1 MSQDTEDLA
10 ARLANLEAT
19 GDKKRGAARPS
30 PLAAILG
37 VAGIVAVGGLAWA
50 ALQPSPEAPLPTAA
64 PEEFQTAGSGFGDLA
79 PMPVVE
85 SAPPPAETGPSASE
99 LALMESLATLRAELE
114 DLRARPVEA
123 SDSGAEQA
131 IADLT
136 AQIAALQE
144 ASAQIAA
151 LQEASTEAQRALERQ
166 LTERDRELDQLRMD
180 LEVARLTP
188 PAPTDLGPNE
198 EELRLAELERRRIA
212 EAEARAE
219 RIASPMIAFSGMG
232 AGTDRENSLE
242 AARLN
247 EDEAFVRAG
256 ARPAAVTR
264 AEVILNPRNT
274 VVQGTMIQAVTETAL
289 DSTLPGAIRA
299 IVSEDVHS
307 FDGARVLIP
316 RGARLVGRYRSDVAL
331 AQSRV
336 MVAWDRIILPDNQTV
351 EISAFGGDELGRT
364 GTTGFVDT
372 RFAQRFGSAALISL
386 IGALP
391 AAAAG
396 QIDDEAAAD
405 IASDVGTD
413 LRDSTQS
420 VMQDYLA
427 IRPVIH
433 VDQGTRITVMVDR
446 DLEIF

>member
-10 ARLANLEAT
+10 ARLAALEAT
-19 GDKKRGAARPS
+19 GDKKRAATRPS
-30 PLAAILG
+30 PLTAILG
-37 VAGIVAVGGLAWA
+37 VAGIVAAGGLAWA
-50 ALQPSPEAPLPTAA
+50 ALQPSPETPLPTAA
-64 PEEFQTAGSGFGDLA
+64 PEEFQTTGSGFGDLA

-85 SAPPPAETGPSASE
+85 SAPPPTETGPTASE

-136 AQIAALQE
+136 
-144 ASAQIAA
+144 AQIAA

-256 ARPAAVTR
+256 ARPAPVTR
-264 AEVILNPRNT
+264 AEVIVNPGNT

-307 FDGARVLIP
+307 FDGTRVLIP

-396 QIDDEAAAD
+396 QIEDEAAAD

>member
-10 ARLANLEAT
+10 ARLAALEAT

-30 PLAAILG
+30 PLTAILG

-79 PMPVVE
+79 PMPAVE

-136 AQIAALQE
+136 AQIAALQT
-144 ASAQIAA
+144 
-151 LQEASTEAQRALERQ
+151 ASTEAQRALERQ

-180 LEVARLTP
+180 LEVARLAP

-256 ARPAAVTR
+256 ARPAPVTR
-264 AEVILNPRNT
+264 AEVIVNPGNT

-307 FDGARVLIP
+307 FDGTRVLIP

-351 EISAFGGDELGRT
+351 KISAFGGDELGRT

-396 QIDDEAAAD
+396 QIEDEAAAD

>member
-10 ARLANLEAT
+10 ARLAALEAT

-30 PLAAILG
+30 PIAAILG

-64 PEEFQTAGSGFGDLA
+64 PEEFQTTGSGFGDLA
-79 PMPVVE
+79 PMPVSE
-85 SAPPPAETGPSASE
+85 PAPPPAEAGPSASE

-136 AQIAALQE
+136 
-144 ASAQIAA
+144 AQIAA

-256 ARPAAVTR
+256 ARPAPVTR
-264 AEVILNPRNT
+264 AEVIVNPGNT

-307 FDGARVLIP
+307 FDDTRVLIP

-396 QIDDEAAAD
+396 QIEDEAASD

-433 VDQGTRITVMVDR
+433 DDQGTRITVMVDR

>member
-10 ARLANLEAT
+10 TRLAALEAT
-19 GDKKRGAARPS
+19 GDKKRGAPRPS

-144 ASAQIAA
+144 AS
-151 LQEASTEAQRALERQ
+151 TEAQRALERQ

-198 EELRLAELERRRIA
+198 EDLRLAELERRRIA

-247 EDEAFVRAG
+247 DDEAFVRAG

-264 AEVILNPRNT
+264 AEVIVNPGNT

-299 IVSEDVHS
+299 VVSEDVHS
-307 FDGARVLIP
+307 FDGTRVLIP

-396 QIDDEAAAD
+396 QIEDEAAAD

>member
-10 ARLANLEAT
+10 ARLAALEAT
-19 GDKKRGAARPS
+19 GDKKRGGARPS
-30 PLAAILG
+30 PLTAILG
-37 VAGIVAVGGLAWA
+37 VAGTVAVGGLAWA
-50 ALQPSPEAPLPTAA
+50 ALQPVPEAPLPTAA
-64 PEEFQTAGSGFGDLA
+64 PEEFQTAESRFGDLA
-79 PMPVVE
+79 PMPVADP
-85 SAPPPAETGPSASE
+85 APPPAEIGPSAPE
-99 LALMESLATLRAELE
+99 LALMENLATLRAELE
-114 DLRARPVEA
+114 ELRARPAEA

-136 AQIAALQE
+136 AQIAALQT
-144 ASAQIAA
+144 
-151 LQEASTEAQRALERQ
+151 ASTEAQRALERQ

-198 EELRLAELERRRIA
+198 EELQLAELERRRIA

-232 AGTDRENSLE
+232 AGADRENSFE

-256 ARPAAVTR
+256 ARPAPVAR
-264 AEVILNPRNT
+264 AEAIVNPGNT
-274 VVQGTMIQAVTETAL
+274 LVQGTMIQAVTETAL

-307 FDGARVLIP
+307 FDGTRVLIP

-331 AQSRV
+331 AQSRA

-372 RFAQRFGSAALISL
+372 RFTQRFGSAALISL

-396 QIDDEAAAD
+396 QIEDEAAAD
-405 IASDVGTD
+405 MASDVGTD

>member
-10 ARLANLEAT
+10 ARLAALEAT
-19 GDKKRGAARPS
+19 GEKKRGTARPS

-37 VAGIVAVGGLAWA
+37 VAGIVAAGGLAWA
-50 ALQPSPEAPLPTAA
+50 ALQSSPEAPLPTAA

-79 PMPVVE
+79 PMPVAE
-85 SAPPPAETGPSASE
+85 PAPPPAETGPTASE
-99 LALMESLATLRAELE
+99 LALMDSLATLRAELE

-144 ASAQIAA
+144 AS
-151 LQEASTEAQRALERQ
+151 SEAQRALERQ

-232 AGTDRENSLE
+232 AGTDQENSIE

-256 ARPAAVTR
+256 ARPAPVTR
-264 AEVILNPRNT
+264 AEVIVNPANT

-307 FDGARVLIP
+307 FDGTRVLIP

-336 MVAWDRIILPDNQTV
+336 MIAWDRIILPDNQTV

-364 GTTGFVDT
+364 GTTGFVDN

-396 QIDDEAAAD
+396 QIEDEAAAD

-420 VMQDYLA
+420 VMQDYLS

>member
-10 ARLANLEAT
+10 ARLAALEAT

-136 AQIAALQE
+136 AQIAAV
-144 ASAQIAA
+144 
-151 LQEASTEAQRALERQ
+151 QEASTEAQRALERQ

-256 ARPAAVTR
+256 ARPAPVTR
-264 AEVILNPRNT
+264 AEVIVNPGNT

-299 IVSEDVHS
+299 VVSEDVHS
-307 FDGARVLIP
+307 FDGTRVLIP

-391 AAAAG
+391 SVAAG
-396 QIDDEAAAD
+396 QIEDTTTAGAAR
-405 IASDVGTD
+405 DVSGD
-413 LRDSTQS
+413 LRDATQG

-446 DLEIF
+446 DLEIL

>member
-10 ARLANLEAT
+10 TRLAALEGT
-19 GDKKRGAARPS
+19 TNKKRGAARPS
-30 PLAAILG
+30 PLTAILG

-50 ALQPSPEAPLPTAA
+50 TLQPSPEAPLPTAA

-79 PMPVVE
+79 PMPVAE
-85 SAPPPAETGPSASE
+85 PAPPPAETGPSASE

-123 SDSGAEQA
+123 AGSGAEQA

-136 AQIAALQE
+136 AQIAALQT
-144 ASAQIAA
+144 
-151 LQEASTEAQRALERQ
+151 ASTEAQRALERQ

-180 LEVARLTP
+180 LELATLTP
-188 PAPTDLGPNE
+188 PQPADIGPNE

-212 EAEARAE
+212 EAEAQAE

-242 AARLN
+242 TARLN

-256 ARPAAVTR
+256 ARPAPVTR
-264 AEVILNPRNT
+264 AEVIVNPGNT

-307 FDGARVLIP
+307 FDGSRVLIP

-396 QIDDEAAAD
+396 QIEDAAVAD
-405 IASDVGTD
+405 VASDVGAD
-413 LRDSTQS
+413 LGESTQS

>member
-10 ARLANLEAT
+10 ARLAALEAT
-19 GDKKRGAARPS
+19 GEKKRGAARPS
-30 PLAAILG
+30 PLTGILG

-64 PEEFQTAGSGFGDLA
+64 PEEFQTAGSGFADLA

-85 SAPPPAETGPSASE
+85 SAPQPAETSPTASE

-136 AQIAALQE
+136 
-144 ASAQIAA
+144 AQIAA

-198 EELRLAELERRRIA
+198 EEELRLAELERRRIA

-232 AGTDRENSLE
+232 AGTDREDSIE

-256 ARPAAVTR
+256 ARPAPVTR
-264 AEVILNPRNT
+264 AEVIVNPGNT

-307 FDGARVLIP
+307 FDGTRVLIP

-396 QIDDEAAAD
+396 QIEDEAAAD

>member
-10 ARLANLEAT
+10 ARLAALEAT
-19 GDKKRGAARPS
+19 GDKKRAAARPS

-50 ALQPSPEAPLPTAA
+50 TLQPSPEAPLPTAA
-64 PEEFQTAGSGFGDLA
+64 PEEFQTAGSGFGDLV

-85 SAPPPAETGPSASE
+85 PAPPPPAETGPSESE

-123 SDSGAEQA
+123 SESGAEQA

-144 ASAQIAA
+144 AS
-151 LQEASTEAQRALERQ
+151 SEAQRALERQ

-198 EELRLAELERRRIA
+198 EVLRLAELERRRIA

-256 ARPAAVTR
+256 ATLAPVTR
-264 AEVILNPRNT
+264 AEVIVNPGNT
-274 VVQGTMIQAVTETAL
+274 VVQGTIIQAVTETAL

-307 FDGARVLIP
+307 FDGTRVLIP

-396 QIDDEAAAD
+396 QIEDEAAAD

>member
-10 ARLANLEAT
+10 ARLATLEGTT
-19 GDKKRGAARPS
+19 GKKAGRPRPS
-30 PLAAILG
+30 PMMTLLG
-37 VAGIVAVGGLAWA
+37 IGGIAVAGLLAWV
-50 ALQPSPEAPLPTAA
+50 ALQPAAPVPMPTAA
-64 PEEFQTAGSGFGDLA
+64 PEEFQTTGSGFGDLA
-79 PMPVVE
+79 PMPVE
-85 SAPPPAETGPSASE
+85 APAPPPPENTGPSETE
-99 LALMESLATLRAELE
+99 LALMESLATLQAELVA
-114 DLRARPVEA
+114 LRARPLEGSV
-123 SDSGAEQA
+123 DGTEQA

-144 ASAQIAA
+144 ASA
-151 LQEASTEAQRALERQ
+151 EAQRTLERQ

-188 PAPTDLGPNE
+188 PEPAAIGDSE
-198 EELRLAELERRRIA
+198 EDLRLAALERRRLA

-219 RIASPMIAFSGMG
+219 RIASPMIAFSGLGSG
-232 AGTDRENSLE
+232 ADTEDAQE

-256 ARPAAVTR
+256 ARPASVTR
-264 AEVILNPRNT
+264 AEVIVNPSNT
-274 VVQGTMIQAVTETAL
+274 VIQGTMIQAVTETAL

-299 IVSEDVHS
+299 VVSEDVHS
-307 FDGARVLIP
+307 LNGTRVLIP
-316 RGARLVGRYRSDVAL
+316 RGARLIGRYRSDVAL

-391 AAAAG
+391 AVAAG
-396 QIDDEAAAD
+396 QIEDEAAAD
-405 IASDVGTD
+405 IAKDVGAD
-413 LRDSTQS
+413 LGDSTQT

>member
-1 MSQDTEDLA
+1 MSQDTEELS
-10 ARLANLEAT
+10 ARLAALEAT

-64 PEEFQTAGSGFGDLA
+64 PEEFQTAGSGFGNLA

-85 SAPPPAETGPSASE
+85 SAPPPTETGPSASE

-144 ASAQIAA
+144 AS
-151 LQEASTEAQRALERQ
+151 TEAQRALERQ

-180 LEVARLTP
+180 LEVAQLTP

-219 RIASPMIAFSGMG
+219 RIASPMLAFSGMG

-256 ARPAAVTR
+256 ARPAPVTR
-264 AEVILNPRNT
+264 AEVIVNPGNT

-307 FDGARVLIP
+307 FDGTRVLIP

-396 QIDDEAAAD
+396 QIEDEAAAD
-405 IASDVGTD
+405 IASDIGTD

>member
-10 ARLANLEAT
+10 ARLAALEAT
-19 GDKKRGAARPS
+19 GDKKRAVTRPS
-30 PLAAILG
+30 PLTAILG
-37 VAGIVAVGGLAWA
+37 VAGIVAAGGLAWA

-144 ASAQIAA
+144 AS
-151 LQEASTEAQRALERQ
+151 TEAQRALERE

-232 AGTDRENSLE
+232 AGTDRENSIE

-264 AEVILNPRNT
+264 AEVILNPGNT

-307 FDGARVLIP
+307 FDGTRVLIP

-396 QIDDEAAAD
+396 QIEDEATAD

>member
-10 ARLANLEAT
+10 ARLAALEGTT
-19 GDKKRGAARPS
+19 GKKAGRSRPS
-30 PLAAILG
+30 PMMTLLG
-37 VAGIVAVGGLAWA
+37 IGGIAVAGLLAWV
-50 ALQPSPEAPLPTAA
+50 ALQPAAPVPMPTAA
-64 PEEFQTAGSGFGDLA
+64 PEEFQTTGSGFGDLE
-79 PMPVVE
+79 PMPVE
-85 SAPPPAETGPSASE
+85 APTPPPPEITGPSETE
-99 LALMESLATLRAELE
+99 LALMESLATLQAELAE
-114 DLRARPVEA
+114 LRARPVEG
-123 SDSGAEQA
+123 SVDGTEQA

-144 ASAQIAA
+144 ASA
-151 LQEASTEAQRALERQ
+151 EAQRTLERQ

-188 PAPTDLGPNE
+188 PEPATIGDSE
-198 EELRLAELERRRIA
+198 EDLRLAELERRRLA

-219 RIASPMIAFSGMG
+219 RIASPMIAFSGLGSG
-232 AGTDRENSLE
+232 ADTEDAQE

-256 ARPAAVTR
+256 ARPASVTR
-264 AEVILNPRNT
+264 AEVIVNPSNT
-274 VVQGTMIQAVTETAL
+274 VIQGTMIQAVTETAL

-307 FDGARVLIP
+307 LNGTRVLIP
-316 RGARLVGRYRSDVAL
+316 RGARLIGRYRSDVAL

-396 QIDDEAAAD
+396 QIEDEAAAD
-405 IASDVGTD
+405 IAKDVGAD
-413 LRDSTQS
+413 LGDSTQS

>member
-10 ARLANLEAT
+10 ARLAALEGT
-19 GDKKRGAARPS
+19 TNKKRSTARLS
-30 PLAAILG
+30 PMTAILG
-37 VAGIVAVGGLAWA
+37 VAGIVAVGGIAWT

-79 PMPVVE
+79 PMP
-85 SAPPPAETGPSASE
+85 SAEPAPPPPAETGPSASE
-99 LALMESLATLRAELE
+99 LALMESLATLRAELD
-114 DLRARPVEA
+114 DLRNRPVEA
-123 SDSGAEQA
+123 SDSGAAQA

-136 AQIAALQE
+136 AQIAALE
-144 ASAQIAA
+144 AASA
-151 LQEASTEAQRALERQ
+151 EAQRALERQ

-188 PAPTDLGPNE
+188 VEPGTPGIGAEDAA
-198 EELRLAELERRRIA
+198 LAELERRRIA

-232 AGTDRENSLE
+232 SDADRDDAQE

-247 EDEAFVRAG
+247 EDEAFVRGG
-256 ARPAAVTR
+256 ADPAPVTR
-264 AEVILNPRNT
+264 AEVIVNPSNT

-307 FDGARVLIP
+307 FDGTRVLIP
-316 RGARLVGRYRSDVAL
+316 RGARLIGRYRSDVAL

-364 GTTGFVDT
+364 GTTGSVDT

-396 QIDDEAAAD
+396 QIEDEAVAEV
-405 IASDVGTD
+405 ASDVGAD
-413 LRDSTQS
+413 LGDSTQS

>member
-10 ARLANLEAT
+10 ARLAALEAT
-19 GDKKRGAARPS
+19 GDKKRGTTRPS

-37 VAGIVAVGGLAWA
+37 VAGIVAVGGLAWT

-79 PMPVVE
+79 PMPVAE
-85 SAPPPAETGPSASE
+85 PAPPPAETGPTASE
-99 LALMESLATLRAELE
+99 LALMDSLATLRAELE

-144 ASAQIAA
+144 AS
-151 LQEASTEAQRALERQ
+151 SEAQRALERQ

-232 AGTDRENSLE
+232 AGTDQENSIE

-256 ARPAAVTR
+256 ARPAPVTR
-264 AEVILNPRNT
+264 AEVIVNPANT

-307 FDGARVLIP
+307 FDGTRVLIP

-336 MVAWDRIILPDNQTV
+336 MIAWDRIILPDNQTV

-396 QIDDEAAAD
+396 QIEDEAAAD

>member
-10 ARLANLEAT
+10 ARLAALEAT

-30 PLAAILG
+30 PIAAILG

-50 ALQPSPEAPLPTAA
+50 VLQPSPEAPMPTAA
-64 PEEFQTAGSGFGDLA
+64 PEEFQTTGSGFGDLA

-85 SAPPPAETGPSASE
+85 SAPPPTETGPSASE

-114 DLRARPVEA
+114 DLRARPVDA

-144 ASAQIAA
+144 T
-151 LQEASTEAQRALERQ
+151 STEAQRALERQ

-188 PAPTDLGPNE
+188 PAPTGLGPNE

-256 ARPAAVTR
+256 ARPAPVTR
-264 AEVILNPRNT
+264 AEVIVNPGNT

-307 FDGARVLIP
+307 FDGTRVLIP

-396 QIDDEAAAD
+396 QIGDEAAAD

-420 VMQDYLA
+420 VIQDYLA

>member
-10 ARLANLEAT
+10 ARLAALEGTT
-19 GDKKRGAARPS
+19 GKKTGRPRPS
-30 PLAAILG
+30 PMTALLG
-37 VAGIVAVGGLAWA
+37 IGGIAVAGLLAWV
-50 ALQPSPEAPLPTAA
+50 ALQPATPVPMPTAA
-64 PEEFQTAGSGFGDLA
+64 PEEFQTTGSGFGDLE
-79 PMPVVE
+79 PMPVE
-85 SAPPPAETGPSASE
+85 APAPPPPENTGPSETE
-99 LALMESLATLRAELE
+99 LALLESLATLQAELAE
-114 DLRARPVEA
+114 LRARPVEG
-123 SDSGAEQA
+123 SVDGAEQA

-136 AQIAALQE
+136 AQIAALQA
-144 ASAQIAA
+144 ASA
-151 LQEASTEAQRALERQ
+151 EAQRTLEQQ

-188 PAPTDLGPNE
+188 PEPAAIGESE
-198 EELRLAELERRRIA
+198 EDLRLAELERRRLA
-212 EAEARAE
+212 EAEARAA
-219 RIASPMIAFSGMG
+219 RIASPMIAFSGLG
-232 AGTDRENSLE
+232 SGRDPEDAQA

-256 ARPAAVTR
+256 ARAASVTR
-264 AEVILNPRNT
+264 AEVIVNPSNT

-307 FDGARVLIP
+307 FDGTRVLIP
-316 RGARLVGRYRSDVAL
+316 RGARLIGRYRSDVAL

-372 RFAQRFGSAALISL
+372 RFAQRFGSATLISL

-391 AAAAG
+391 TAVAG
-396 QIDDEAAAD
+396 QIEDEAAAD
-405 IASDVGTD
+405 IAKDVGAD
-413 LRDSTQS
+413 LGDSTQS

>member
-10 ARLANLEAT
+10 TRLAALDGTT
-19 GDKKRGAARPS
+19 GKKAARPS
-30 PLAAILG
+30 PSPMMTLLG
-37 VAGIVAVGGLAWA
+37 IGGIAVAGLLAWV
-50 ALQPSPEAPLPTAA
+50 ALQPAAPVPMPTAA
-64 PEEFQTAGSGFGDLA
+64 PEEFQTTGSGFGDLA
-79 PMPVVE
+79 PMPVE
-85 SAPPPAETGPSASE
+85 APAPPPPENTGPSETE
-99 LALMESLATLRAELE
+99 LALMESLATLQAEFAA
-114 DLRARPVEA
+114 LRARPGEGSV
-123 SDSGAEQA
+123 DGTEQA

-144 ASAQIAA
+144 ASAQ
-151 LQEASTEAQRALERQ
+151 AQRTLERQ
-166 LTERDRELDQLRMD
+166 LTERDRELGQLRMD

-188 PAPTDLGPNE
+188 PEPAVLGESE
-198 EELRLAELERRRIA
+198 EDLRLAELERRRLA
-212 EAEARAE
+212 EAEARAA
-219 RIASPMIAFSGMG
+219 RIASPMIAFSGLGSG
-232 AGTDRENSLE
+232 AERDDAQE

-247 EDEAFVRAG
+247 ADEAFVRGG
-256 ARPAAVTR
+256 ARPASVTR
-264 AEVILNPRNT
+264 AEVIVNPSNT

-307 FDGARVLIP
+307 FDGTRVLIP
-316 RGARLVGRYRSDVAL
+316 RGSRLIGRYRSDVAL

-351 EISAFGGDELGRT
+351 EISSFGGDELGRT

-391 AAAAG
+391 AAVAG
-396 QIDDEAAAD
+396 QIEDEAAAD
-405 IASDVGTD
+405 MAKDVGAD
-413 LRDSTQS
+413 LGDSTQS

>member
-10 ARLANLEAT
+10 ARLAALEAT

-64 PEEFQTAGSGFGDLA
+64 PEEFQTTGSGFGDLA

-99 LALMESLATLRAELE
+99 LALMESLAALRAELE

-136 AQIAALQE
+136 
-144 ASAQIAA
+144 AQIAA

-256 ARPAAVTR
+256 ARPAPVTR
-264 AEVILNPRNT
+264 AEVIVNAGNT

-307 FDGARVLIP
+307 FDGTRVLIP

-396 QIDDEAAAD
+396 QIEDEAAAD

-420 VMQDYLA
+420 IMQDYLA

>member
-1 MSQDTEDLA
+1 MTQETEDLA
-10 ARLANLEAT
+10 ARLAALERT
-19 GDKKRGAARPS
+19 SGRVRPRGRPS
-30 PLAAILG
+30 ALTALLGGSALLIL
-37 VAGIVAVGGLAWA
+37 GGLAWA
-50 ALQPSPEAPLPTAA
+50 ALKPAPQPLMATAA
-64 PEEFQTAGSGFGDLA
+64 PEEFQSQGSGFGNLA
-79 PMPVVE
+79 PMSVAEPVPL
-85 SAPPPAETGPSASE
+85 PPTDTGPSE
-99 LALMESLATLRAELE
+99 TEQALMESLSALQAELDE
-114 DLRARPVEA
+114 LRSRPVA
-123 SDSGAEQA
+123 TPDNAAELA
-131 IADLT
+131 LADLT
-136 AQIAALQE
+136 SEIAALQE
-144 ASAQIAA
+144 ASA
-151 LQEASTEAQRALERQ
+151 EAQRALERQ
-166 LTERDRELDQLRMD
+166 LTERDRELEQLRID
-180 LEVARLTP
+180 LELARLTVS
-188 PAPTDLGPNE
+188 APTPTGPNE
-198 EELRLAELERRRIA
+198 EELRLAELERRRAA

-232 AGTDRENSLE
+232 AGADRENTVE

-247 EDEAFVRAG
+247 ADEAFVRAG
-256 ARPAAVTR
+256 AQPAPVTR
-264 AEVILNPRNT
+264 AEVIANPSNT

-307 FDGARVLIP
+307 FDGTRILIP
-316 RGARLVGRYRSDVAL
+316 RGARLIGRYRSDVAL

-364 GTTGFVDT
+364 GTTGIVDT
-372 RFAQRFGSAALISL
+372 RFAERFGSAALISL

-396 QIDDEAAAD
+396 QIEDETASD
-405 IASDVGTD
+405 IANDVGTD

>member
-1 MSQDTEDLA
+1 MSQNTEDLA
-10 ARLANLEAT
+10 ARLAALDGTSA
-19 GDKKRGAARPS
+19 KKLGRARPS
-30 PLAAILG
+30 PLAAIFG
-37 VAGIVAVGGLAWA
+37 VGGIAATGLLVWT
-50 ALQPSPEAPLPTAA
+50 ALQPAPPAPMPTAA
-64 PEEFQTAGSGFGDLA
+64 PDEFQMAGSGFGDLA
-79 PMPVVE
+79 SMPVE
-85 SAPPPAETGPSASE
+85 EPAPAPPADTGPSESE
-99 LALMESLATLRAELE
+99 LALIESLATLRAELE
-114 DLRARPVEA
+114 ELRARPAEGA
-123 SDSGAEQA
+123 DSGAEQA

-136 AQIAALQE
+136 SQIASLQD
-144 ASAQIAA
+144 ASA
-151 LQEASTEAQRALERQ
+151 EAQRVLERQ
-166 LTERDRELDQLRMD
+166 LTERDRELDQLRMG
-180 LEVARLTP
+180 LELAQLAP
-188 PAPTDLGPNE
+188 PEPKSSGPGE
-198 EELRLAELERRRIA
+198 EELRLAELARRRTA

-219 RIASPMIAFSGMG
+219 RIASPLIAFSGMG
-232 AGTDRENSLE
+232 AGADRENTQE
-242 AARLN
+242 AAKLN
-247 EDEAFVRAG
+247 ADEAFVRAG
-256 ARPAAVTR
+256 ASPAPVTR
-264 AEVILNPRNT
+264 AEVIVNPGNT

-307 FDGARVLIP
+307 IDGTRILIP
-316 RGARLVGRYRSDVAL
+316 RGARLIGRYRSDVSL

-351 EISAFGGDELGRT
+351 QISAFGGDELGRT

-372 RFAQRFGSAALISL
+372 RFAPRFGSAALISL

-396 QIDDEAAAD
+396 QIESDAAAD
-405 IASDVGTD
+405 VASDLGTD

>member
-10 ARLANLEAT
+10 ARLAALEAT

-64 PEEFQTAGSGFGDLA
+64 PEEFQTTGSGFGDLA

-85 SAPPPAETGPSASE
+85 SAPAPAETGPSASE

-136 AQIAALQE
+136 
-144 ASAQIAA
+144 AQIAA

-198 EELRLAELERRRIA
+198 EELRLAELEHRRIA

-232 AGTDRENSLE
+232 AGTDRENSIE

-256 ARPAAVTR
+256 ARPAPVTR
-264 AEVILNPRNT
+264 AEVIVNPGNT

-307 FDGARVLIP
+307 FDGTRVLIP

-396 QIDDEAAAD
+396 QIEDEAAAD

>member
-1 MSQDTEDLA
+1 M
-10 ARLANLEAT
+10 N
-19 GDKKRGAARPS
+19 
-30 PLAAILG
+30 
-37 VAGIVAVGGLAWA
+37 
-50 ALQPSPEAPLPTAA
+50 
-64 PEEFQTAGSGFGDLA
+64 A
-79 PMPVVE
+79 PMHALVE
-85 SAPPPAETGPSASE
+85 W
-99 LALMESLATLRAELE
+99 
-114 DLRARPVEA
+114 
-123 SDSGAEQA
+123 
-131 IADLT
+131 
-136 AQIAALQE
+136 
-144 ASAQIAA
+144 
-151 LQEASTEAQRALERQ
+151 
-166 LTERDRELDQLRMD
+166 
-180 LEVARLTP
+180 
-188 PAPTDLGPNE
+188 LGPVKNTLIE
-198 EELRLAELERRRIA
+198 IGAELERRRIA

-256 ARPAAVTR
+256 ARPAPVTR
-264 AEVILNPRNT
+264 AEVIVNPGNT
-274 VVQGTMIQAVTETAL
+274 VVQGTMIQAVTETAR

-307 FDGARVLIP
+307 FDGTRVLIP
-316 RGARLVGRYRSDVAL
+316 RGARLVGRYHSDVAL

-391 AAAAG
+391 AAVAG
-396 QIDDEAAAD
+396 QIEDEAAAD

>member
-10 ARLANLEAT
+10 ARLAALESTT
-19 GDKKRGAARPS
+19 GKKAGRPRPS
-30 PLAAILG
+30 PMTALLG
-37 VAGIVAVGGLAWA
+37 IGGIAVAGLLAWV
-50 ALQPSPEAPLPTAA
+50 ALQPAAPVPMPTAA
-64 PEEFQTAGSGFGDLA
+64 PEEFQTTGSGFGDLT
-79 PMPVVE
+79 PMPVE
-85 SAPPPAETGPSASE
+85 APAPPPPEISGPSETE
-99 LALMESLATLRAELE
+99 LALMESLATLQAELAA
-114 DLRARPVEA
+114 LRARPLEGSV
-123 SDSGAEQA
+123 DGTEQA

-144 ASAQIAA
+144 ASA
-151 LQEASTEAQRALERQ
+151 EAQRTLERQ

-188 PAPTDLGPNE
+188 PEPAAIGDSE
-198 EELRLAELERRRIA
+198 EDLRLAELERRRLA

-219 RIASPMIAFSGMG
+219 RIASPMIAFSGLGSG
-232 AGTDRENSLE
+232 ADTEDAQE

-256 ARPAAVTR
+256 ARPASVTR
-264 AEVILNPRNT
+264 AEVIVNPSNT
-274 VVQGTMIQAVTETAL
+274 VIQGTMIQAVTETAL

-307 FDGARVLIP
+307 IDGTRVLIP
-316 RGARLVGRYRSDVAL
+316 RGARLIGRYRSDVAL

-396 QIDDEAAAD
+396 QIEDEAAAD
-405 IASDVGTD
+405 IAKDVGAD
-413 LRDSTQS
+413 LGDSTQS